1 MSKEVGTLRHPSAPV
16 PARAECQMRDSR
28 HRTAPPCVARVQGAA
43 SRVQDWSELEE
54 KEFRQCLKGISTYA
68 ELEGVANRRK
78 WLNAPQLTRWSA
90 AQREMILERKWE
102 LQHDRR

>member
-1 MSKEVGTLRHPSAPV
+1 MWNRERHATHGDTNVSTRVDAHTDEPTRHDTRSFRNV
-16 PARAECQMRDSR
+16 SR
-28 HRTAPPCVARVQGAA
+28 VSPCVA
-43 SRVQDWSELEE
+43 DWSALGE

-78 WLNAPQLTRWSA
+78 WLNAPQLQRWSA

-102 LQHDRR
+102 LMHDRR

>member
-1 MSKEVGTLRHPSAPV
+1 VWNRERHATHGDTNVSTCVDAHTDEPTRHDTHSYRSV
-16 PARAECQMRDSR
+16 SR
-28 HRTAPPCVARVQGAA
+28 VSPCVA
-43 SRVQDWSELEE
+43 DWFTLGE

-78 WLNAPQLTRWSA
+78 WLNAPQLQRWSA

-102 LQHDRR
+102 LMHDRR